1 MTDDRRRNI
10 ADELA
15 AIKAVADALQPLD
28 EAAQRHVIAY
38 VSDALGITGTAPA
51 IHNPMPGHDPVAE
64 TVVVEGGAEAATD
77 VGIRPTDI
85 RSLKEQKQPRSANEM
100 AALVAYYVSELLP
113 SDERRTVVTS
123 NDIEKYFKQAS
134 YRLPSRVAQTL
145 PDAARAGYFDVVG
158 RGQYKLNPVGYNLV
172 AHAMPST
179 AGEGKAARQTRKAA
193 TGRRGTK
200 KATPKKVPSKRNVS
214 TGRSKSP
221 TKAAAKR
228 PAPKRS

>member
-100 AALVAYYVSELLP
+100 AALVAYYV
-113 SDERRTVVTS
+113 
-123 NDIEKYFKQAS
+123 
-134 YRLPSRVAQTL
+134 
-145 PDAARAGYFDVVG
+145 
-158 RGQYKLNPVGYNLV
+158 
-172 AHAMPST
+172 
-179 AGEGKAARQTRKAA
+179 
-193 TGRRGTK
+193 
-200 KATPKKVPSKRNVS
+200 
-214 TGRSKSP
+214 
-221 TKAAAKR
+221 
-228 PAPKRS
+228 